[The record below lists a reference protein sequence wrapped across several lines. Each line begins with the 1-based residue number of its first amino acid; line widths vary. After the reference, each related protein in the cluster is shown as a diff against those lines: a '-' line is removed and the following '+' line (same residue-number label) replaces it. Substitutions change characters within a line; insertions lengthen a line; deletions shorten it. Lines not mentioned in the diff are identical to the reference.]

1 MCVCLFVCVS
11 VHICDILLLLHLQAI
26 YFLKPYHL
34 VMTMTKTKTYKK
46 TETKTKTQTDKDKY
60 KVLTRPKI
68 CYFFSKAGVQG
79 FKILYWLSSCDDKDK
94 EYFLGVNTFQR

>member
-68 CYFFSKAGVQG
+68 CYFFQKQGSKDLKYYIGCLLVMTKTKTK
-79 FKILYWLSSCDDKDK
+79 F
-94 EYFLGVNTFQR
+94 